1 MGAQQTAFLFPGQ
14 GSQSLGMLAG
24 LADASAVVLETFEQ
38 ASGALGYDLWSLVQQ
53 GPEEQL
59 NHTEITQ
66 PAMLTAGI
74 ATWRAW
80 QDRGGALPSLFAGHS
95 LGEYSALVAAGAMRF
110 TDAVNIVRLRGQLM
124 QAAVPDGTGAMAAVL
139 GLDDE
144 VLAKICTE
152 AAQGEVVSCAN
163 FNAPG
168 QVVIAGDQLAVAR
181 AAEAAQAAGAKRVIP
196 LPVSVPSH
204 TALMEAAAGEL
215 RGALESIELQP
226 PVTPVIQNAD
236 VRAWDE
242 PAEIINAL
250 VRQLSQPV
258 RWTGT
263 IEYMIEQGVTRFVE
277 CGPGK
282 VLAGLNRR
290 ISRESAIIALT
301 DMDSIEA
308 ALEGNSP

>member
-1 MGAQQTAFLFPGQ
+1 MATSQTAFLFPGQ

-24 LADASAVVLETFEQ
+24 LADASAVVLETFEE
-38 ASGALGYDLWSLVQQ
+38 ASRELAYDLWSLVQQ

-59 NHTEITQ
+59 NSTEVTQ

-74 ATWRAW
+74 ASWRVW
-80 QDRGGALPSLFAGHS
+80 QDRGGPRPALFAGHS

-110 TDAVNIVRLRGQLM
+110 ADAVNIVRLRGQLM

-139 GLDDE
+139 GLDDA
-144 VLAKICTE
+144 VLARVCAE

-168 QVVIAGDQLAVAR
+168 QVVIAGHRGAVAR
-181 AAEAAQAAGAKRVIP
+181 AGEAAQAAGAKRVIP

-204 TALMEAAAGEL
+204 CALMEAAAGEL
-215 RGALESIELQP
+215 RAALESIELQAP
-226 PVTPVIQNAD
+226 ATPVIQNAD
-236 VRAWDE
+236 VSAWDE

-258 RWTGT
+258 RWTET
-263 IEYMIEQGVTRFVE
+263 IEHMLEQGVTRFVE

-290 ISRESAIIALT
+290 ISRESTVTALT
-301 DMDSIEA
+301 DMAAIEA
-308 ALEGNSP
+308 ALEDSRS